1 MSGSSVAEPRK
12 PKNGSTRAHH
22 LVPSVVPEAS
32 LTPEARQVRAATLV
46 ATAVRRALG
55 RPGALGTSQRSSG
68 SSRLDSRADER
79 LTGPRQSG
87 ASPEGEKRGDQ

>member
-1 MSGSSVAEPRK
+1 MKRLSVAEPSK
-12 PKNGSTRAHH
+12 PERGSIRAHQ

-32 LTPEARQVRAATLV
+32 YTPEVRQVRAATLV
-46 ATAVRRALG
+46 AIAIRRALG
-55 RPGALGTSQRSSG
+55 RPGALRPPQRSSE

-87 ASPEGEKRGDQ
+87 ASPGGEKRGDH

>member
-1 MSGSSVAEPRK
+1 MSRASIAEPRK
-12 PKNGSTRAHH
+12 PEPGSTRAHY

-46 ATAVRRALG
+46 ATALRRALG
-55 RPGALGTSQRSSG
+55 RPGALGNPQRSPE
-68 SSRLDSRADER
+68 SSRLDSRVDER

-87 ASPEGEKRGDQ
+87 ASPDGEK